1 MVPITRNKK
10 IIDMIK
16 DLNSHCY
23 LIVNPNLGTI
33 NHTCLSI
40 QSIKEYK
47 IKFNGIIINSYPKS
61 PEFLKYIIQY
71 FSQII
76 KLKFRVLS
84 HVLKKPKSNEI
95 HLKSSNY
102 LSKILGGKFNENLF
116 IKSCNKLFKT
126 RHL

>member
-33 NHTCLSI
+33 NHTYLSI

-61 PEFLKYIIQY
+61 PGISEIYNPIFFSNNKIKIQGVIPRIKKT
-71 FSQII
+71 QI
-76 KLKFRVLS
+76 
-84 HVLKKPKSNEI
+84 NEI

-102 LSKILGGKFNENLF
+102 LSNILGGKFNENLF